1 MVTVY
6 RAHGLRF
13 IIFVDDHLPAH
24 VHVFGNG
31 HIKVNL
37 VGPDGA
43 PDIVTIEGMKRGD
56 VRHAIQIV
64 AEQQAYLLSRWS
76 EIHG

>member
-13 IIFVDDHLPAH
+13 IIFVDDHEPAH
-24 VHVFGNG
+24 VHVFGDG
-31 HIKVNL
+31 HIKVKL
-37 VGPDGA
+37 LGADGA
-43 PDIVTIEGMKRGD
+43 PQIVTIEGMKRND
-56 VRHAIQIV
+56 VRRAMRIV
-64 AEQQAYLLSRWS
+64 AEQQQYLLSRWR